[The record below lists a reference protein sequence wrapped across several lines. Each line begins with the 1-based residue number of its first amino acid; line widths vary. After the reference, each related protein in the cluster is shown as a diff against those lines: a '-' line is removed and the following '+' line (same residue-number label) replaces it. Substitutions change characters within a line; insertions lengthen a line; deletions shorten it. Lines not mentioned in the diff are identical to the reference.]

1 MHYIRMEFNSRV
13 NIFNKAALGRQVAG
27 HLQRTLVRAPQ

>member
-1 MHYIRMEFNSRV
+1 MYYIRMESNLR

-27 HLQRTLVRAPQ
+27 HLQRTLVGAPQ